1 MLLRAEIQNLC
12 QAFLAG
18 LNKALGEKLFGVY
31 LYGALAFPDAGPLGD
46 IDFHVIVNSALDS
59 QDRVVIQRLHATLT
73 NDFPPL
79 GGELD
84 GYYIL
89 LDDARQRTPPQDQL
103 RDGLHDVSWALHC
116 AHIRRGRCIVLHGPD
131 PLEVYPEVTWFEL
144 EQALTGELDFIVE
157 NLNRYPAFCVLN
169 LCRLLYSYET
179 RDVVISKRFSA
190 GWASSEFPE
199 WNSLI
204 ESAKNYY
211 DRRATLDDKNLLVS
225 KVGSFYTF
233 AGGQIEKSKRK
244 AR

>member
-46 IDFHVIVNSALDS
+46 IDFHVILKSALDS
-59 QDRVVIQRLHATLT
+59 QERVLIQGLHATLT

-84 GYYIL
+84 GYYIF

-157 NLNRYPAFCVLN
+157 NLDRYPAFCVLN
-169 LCRLLYSYET
+169 LCRLIYSYKT
-179 RDVVISKRFSA
+179 RDVVVSKGFSA
-190 GWASSEFPE
+190 QWTSDEFPE
-199 WNSLI
+199 WMTLI

-211 DRRATLDDKNLLVS
+211 NQRATMEDENLLNL
-225 KVGSFYTF
+225 KMGSFYTF
-233 AGGQIEKSKRK
+233 ASCQIEKSKKKPR
-244 AR
+244 